1 LPAVT
6 PEISLSHRNGRWRA
20 QGLGGALDL
29 EHAELRALEALIEAT
44 LASRCEPCAVVRF
57 DTESLPVWLRQYQT
71 HYFNYTL
78 RPRA

>member
-1 LPAVT
+1 VT
-6 PEISLSHRNGRWRA
+6 PEISLTHRNGRWRA
-20 QGLGGALDL
+20 QGLGGALDF
-29 EHAELRALEALIEAT
+29 EHADLRALEALIEAS
-44 LASRCEPCAVVRF
+44 LARQGERCAVVRF